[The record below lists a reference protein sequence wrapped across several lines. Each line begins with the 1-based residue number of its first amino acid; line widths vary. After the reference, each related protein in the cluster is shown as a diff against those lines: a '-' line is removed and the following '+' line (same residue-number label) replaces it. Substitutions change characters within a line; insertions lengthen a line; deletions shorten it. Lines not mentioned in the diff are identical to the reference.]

1 MSIKGASILE
11 GPEGLVKT
19 FLPNSFPS
27 FACPEHSDRVSEP
40 VQGEVE
46 ILMRELGLF
55 LSMQN
60 LWQQPAASRLFED
73 PNGQARVQRRFGQ
86 NRLMHAERL
95 RI

>member
-1 MSIKGASILE
+1 
-11 GPEGLVKT
+11 
-19 FLPNSFPS
+19 
-27 FACPEHSDRVSEP
+27 
-40 VQGEVE
+40 
-46 ILMRELGLF
+46 MRELGLF

-86 NRLMHAERL
+86 NRLMHVERL